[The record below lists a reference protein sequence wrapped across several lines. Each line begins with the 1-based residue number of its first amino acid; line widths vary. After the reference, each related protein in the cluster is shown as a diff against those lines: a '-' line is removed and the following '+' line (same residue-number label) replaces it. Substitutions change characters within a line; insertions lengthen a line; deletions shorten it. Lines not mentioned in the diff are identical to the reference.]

1 MPCPTIHEFAAMADA
16 IYSPSNSV
24 LVPNYTRISFRER
37 SNGFKGGLYR
47 QSSGRNQTNII
58 AFAGTDMSGEAGTD
72 IRDLAADVG
81 FAGRS
86 VTLAVYITNPA
97 AAISIELG
105 RQLLEWQFREALAL
119 VRDTLG
125 TAGHGSTTY
134 VVGHSLGGGLSQM
147 VAAELG
153 LKGMAFNAPT
163 TSQLG
168 YSISPA
174 NRFLCVNQW
183 NDPVSL
189 ATKAIGNHLGEELI
203 INNGTSGMDAH
214 SMTNIVSYLA
224 SSGGNY
230 YGQQVRF

>member
-1 MPCPTIHEFAAMADA
+1 MADA

-37 SNGFKGGLYR
+37 ANGFKGGLYR
-47 QSSGRNQTNII
+47 QSSGSSVTNII
-58 AFAGTDMSGEAGTD
+58 AFAGTDMGGESGTD
-72 IRDLAADVG
+72 MLDLAADVG

-86 VTLAVYITNPA
+86 VTLAVFLANPGA
-97 AAISIELG
+97 AVAIELA
-105 RQLLEWQFREALAL
+105 RQLLEWQFREALSL
-119 VRDTLG
+119 VRDTVG
-125 TAGHGSTTY
+125 TSPRGSATY

-147 VAAELG
+147 VASELG

-163 TSQLG
+163 CSQLG
-168 YSISPA
+168 HSISPA

-189 ATKAIGNHLGEELI
+189 ATKSIGCHLGEELI

-214 SMTNIVSYLA
+214 SMTGIVSYLG

-230 YGQQVRF
+230 YGRQVRF

>member
-58 AFAGTDMSGEAGTD
+58 AFAGTDMGGEAGTD

-125 TAGHGSTTY
+125 TAGHGR
-134 VVGHSLGGGLSQM
+134 LAGL
-147 VAAELG
+147 
-153 LKGMAFNAPT
+153 GMAW
-163 TSQLG
+163 LG
-168 YSISPA
+168 
-174 NRFLCVNQW
+174 
-183 NDPVSL
+183 
-189 ATKAIGNHLGEELI
+189 KAWQARQAGRGMARHGKAWQAR
-203 INNGTSGMDAH
+203 SG
-214 SMTNIVSYLA
+214 
-224 SSGGNY
+224 
-230 YGQQVRF
+230 